1 MLNKNSKKYA
11 RSLKSFLN
19 RPKIFSNEL
28 YTNQSMKLQTSFSM
42 PIVLK
47 LNRNKNAQEICPFK
61 GAKPRTFCTI
71 LSCVY
76 VCKIIF

>member
-1 MLNKNSKKYA
+1 MLNKSSKKYA
-11 RSLKSFLN
+11 RGLKCFLN

-28 YTNQSMKLQTSFSM
+28 YRNQSINLKTSFSR

-47 LNRNKNAQEICPFK
+47 LNRNQNAQEICPFK

-71 LSCVY
+71 ISCVMS
-76 VCKIIF
+76 VKSIF